1 MLLIYFAERDLA
13 RKNDLR
19 KINSEISKEFR
30 MVERII
36 WQFSNHEQALRTL
49 KEYTQV
55 GDRVD
60 TTLGMAPNRTEPDD
74 NGRGTKAIRMTIT
87 REVKETLL
95 EWFGNIL
102 NPNVG
107 LLDESMLMIGTSFEA
122 YEADGKEVPEE

>member
-1 MLLIYFAERDLA
+1 
-13 RKNDLR
+13 
-19 KINSEISKEFR
+19 